1 MTTKRKRTSQSLRF
15 FFINIYL
22 IITSIVLLLA
32 GFVVGFLP
40 QELIPTNYQGVAAV
54 GMMSLGIAILVTSNR
69 LNREVGWAQ
78 TATTIFLL
86 ILMILGVVL
95 ARFALFGVAYV
106 ILSAVV
112 FVIWL
117 TYLFDQR
124 KQHQKTNAVQS

>member
-95 ARFALFGVAYV
+95 ARFALLGVAYV